1 VSTINISQIIE
12 ELESISGTGT
22 RVPGLRKRMMVDVDR
37 LLTVAAQLRESVP
50 ADIQEANEVLK
61 QKDSIVNQAQLEARR
76 IKETAAQEAED
87 VVAAA
92 VQQKM
97 AQIDETEIVRASHE
111 KADEI
116 RKRAEQDGEA
126 FAQDAQ
132 RRAYQT
138 MDDAEA
144 QAAARKDGA
153 DQYARETLFALEE
166 RLAQQLGQVRR
177 GIDALGTDADPMM
190 PMPSVN
196 GAG

>member
-1 VSTINISQIIE
+1 MSIINISQIIE
-12 ELESISGTGT
+12 ELESIAGTGT
-22 RVPGLRKRMMVDVDR
+22 RVPGLRKRMMVDIDR
-37 LLTVAAQLRESVP
+37 LLTVAEQLRESVP

-61 QKDSIVNQAQLEARR
+61 QKDSIVNQAHLEARR
-76 IKETAAQEAED
+76 TKDTAAQEAEGI
-87 VVAAA
+87 VAAA
-92 VQQKM
+92 VQEKL

-126 FAQDAQ
+126 VGQDAQ

-138 MDDAEA
+138 MDEAEA
-144 QAAARKDGA
+144 QAAKRKGGA

-166 RLAQQLGQVRR
+166 RLATQLGQVRR

-190 PMPSVN
+190 AVPTAN
-196 GAG
+196 GTS